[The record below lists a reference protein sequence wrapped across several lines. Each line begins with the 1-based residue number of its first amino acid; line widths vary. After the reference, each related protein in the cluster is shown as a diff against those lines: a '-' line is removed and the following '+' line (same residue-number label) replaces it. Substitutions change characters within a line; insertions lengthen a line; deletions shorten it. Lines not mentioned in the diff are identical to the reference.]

1 MKDRIFPPHGRR
13 KHDFLHHIQVPPQKK
28 CVLIQVPSPERRS
41 FLSPSGFCPSCLRCR
56 RRRHR
61 CIGQLESVLR
71 GAHPCLLLWLSRVRF
86 ALQSMWLARCMLSCN
101 QALSSCFRALLT
113 AFHAARLAALGGCL
127 CAACRCS
134 RSWLLSRNLCWG
146 GGRVMDSAI
155 TRIFG
160 HGCHQR
166 RGLGGGLL
174 LEVSARVSRPP
185 AASSLVALARGAG
198 NKAPD
203 RIVVRPPP

>member
-41 FLSPSGFCPSCLRCR
+41 FLSPSGCCPSCLRCR

-134 RSWLLSRNLCWG
+134 RSWWLSRNLCWG
-146 GGRVMDSAI
+146 GGNGYGFSHHPHIWAWMSPEAGAWWRVAPGSLRA
-155 TRIFG
+155 G
-160 HGCHQR
+160 V
-166 RGLGGGLL
+166 
-174 LEVSARVSRPP
+174 E
-185 AASSLVALARGAG
+185 AASC
-198 NKAPD
+198 
-203 RIVVRPPP
+203 